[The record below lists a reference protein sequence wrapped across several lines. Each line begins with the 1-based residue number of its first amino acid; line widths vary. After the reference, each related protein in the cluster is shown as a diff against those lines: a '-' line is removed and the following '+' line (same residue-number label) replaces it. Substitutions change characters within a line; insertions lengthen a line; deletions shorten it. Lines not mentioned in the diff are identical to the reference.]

1 MGMPHRVFEELLG
14 YVGFGQTDAEA
25 LRELHPIAQ
34 PHFPQIADVFY
45 RRILEYPNARRA
57 LEGGEAEIGRLKKL
71 LIEWMGT
78 TLLGPWDLAYFERRT
93 RIGRVHVRIGLPQH
107 YMFGGMNVL
116 RREFDMVVTTELV
129 DRPERANAMRAALDR
144 VLDVELGIMLFIY
157 GEDQEAQRLAGVRA
171 LTAGLSHEIRNPLN
185 AATLQLAVLER
196 RIRRMPGGAQ
206 TDALQ
211 PLLLVQ
217 EEIRR
222 LDQILEEFLRF
233 ARPHEIGDEPVLVAP
248 LIERVTELLAT
259 DAERRGIS
267 LTLRLDPDVKTRGE
281 ESRLR
286 EVVMNLLLN
295 ALDASPQGGEIR
307 VSASAAGPDQI
318 ELRVEDAG
326 AGVSPEIR
334 EKVFQPFFTTKP
346 RGTGLGLAIVQGIVS
361 QHGGRL
367 HLETS
372 DLGGASFRI
381 QLPTG

>member
-34 PHFPQIADVFY
+34 PHFPRIAEVFY
-45 RRILEYPNARRA
+45 KRILEYPNARRA

-93 RIGRVHVRIGLPQH
+93 RIGRAHVRIGLPQH
-107 YMFGGMNVL
+107 YMFGAMNVL
-116 RREFDMVVTTELV
+116 RREFETVVTTEFV
-129 DRPERANAMRAALDR
+129 NRPERANAMRAALDR
-144 VLDVELGIMLFIY
+144 ILDVELGIMLFIY
-157 GEDQEAQRLAGVRA
+157 REDQEVQRLAGVRT

-196 RIRRMPGGAQ
+196 RIRRMPGEAQ
-206 TDALQ
+206 ADALQ

-222 LDQILEEFLRF
+222 LDQLLEEFLRF

-267 LTLRLDPDVKTRGE
+267 LTLRLDPDIKTRGE

-346 RGTGLGLAIVQGIVS
+346 RGSGLGLAIVESIVS